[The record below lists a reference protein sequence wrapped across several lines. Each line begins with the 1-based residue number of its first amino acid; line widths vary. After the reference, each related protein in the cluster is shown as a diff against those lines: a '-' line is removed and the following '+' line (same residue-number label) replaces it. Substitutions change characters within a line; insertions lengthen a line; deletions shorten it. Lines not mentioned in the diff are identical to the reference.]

1 MKAFSCH
8 ALSIAAVTPRCILDE
23 SILLF
28 GDRYF
33 YWQQY
38 LECCPLH
45 LATFFSTFLFK
56 KALLNL
62 WSIFQFVDKMEFD
75 AWYSNSVIIMPIG
88 SNIRLVLMRDMLLL
102 FLYSKEAL
110 KACLLPKKT
119 HYFLCVHSKT
129 KRVKKQPMGQY
140 QKACPFNETFE
151 SNEAITNKKGE

>member
-1 MKAFSCH
+1 M
-8 ALSIAAVTPRCILDE
+8 PRFIYCSSHTSMYIGWINSLIRRQ
-23 SILLF
+23 ILLLTTISRMLSSSSSNIF
-28 GDRYF
+28 
-33 YWQQY
+33 QY
-38 LECCPLH
+38 L
-45 LATFFSTFLFK
+45 LFK